1 MQRTDRHL
9 DLGRFGEEYAA
20 RHLIAQGF
28 ALLRRNW
35 RSAAGEVDIVAAQAG
50 ITVLCEVKTRRGE
63 RFGHPIE
70 AIDSERL
77 QRLAGAADC
86 WLKDHPDDVLRID
99 AIAIQVL
106 PEAIELQHVAGVAW

>member
-1 MQRTDRHL
+1 MQKTDKHL

-35 RSAAGEVDIVAAQAG
+35 RSAAGEVDIVAAQDG

-63 RFGHPIE
+63 RFGHPME
-70 AIDSERL
+70 AIDSQRL
-77 QRLAGAADC
+77 QRLAGAANC
-86 WLKDHPDDVLRID
+86 WLQDHPDDVVRID

-106 PEAIELQHVAGVAW
+106 PEAIELQHVAGVSW